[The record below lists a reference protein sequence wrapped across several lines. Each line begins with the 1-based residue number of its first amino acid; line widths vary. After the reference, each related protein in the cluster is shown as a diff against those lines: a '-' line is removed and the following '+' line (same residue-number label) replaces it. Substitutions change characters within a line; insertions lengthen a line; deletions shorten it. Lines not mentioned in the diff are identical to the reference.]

1 MSHGKLREEKDCLNC
16 GHIIEEKYC
25 PNCGQQNIKTR
36 QQFHYLFTHFIE
48 DFTHY
53 DGQFWGTLKNLVFK
67 PGKLTNTYLEGK
79 RQKFVPPVKLYI
91 FTSFITFFLFAVFPP
106 FSFNF
111 EGKIVDGK
119 KRK

>member
-1 MSHGKLREEKDCLNC
+1 MLFYIFGKNSKMSHGKLREEKDCLNC
-16 GHIIEEKYC
+16 GHIVEEKYC

-79 RQKFVPPVKLYI
+79 RQKFVP
-91 FTSFITFFLFAVFPP
+91 AC
-106 FSFNF
+106 
-111 EGKIVDGK
+111 
-119 KRK
+119 